1 MIFSYKTTR
10 DCPAE
15 EYKMDQP
22 MSGSPDGI
30 DQEGWQRALVTN
42 NVDPRGQGR
51 IYVTIPKQQP
61 DAVPGEEATP
71 ADKKQKLDK
80 QVVNNSQDNSY
91 DDEVLQVNC
100 YLARPTWIMEA
111 SSDEKSVNN
120 EIKKDKGYQTI
131 KTGKMLQG
139 YVPGTGSYVVPRIGT
154 WVFVFFEDG
163 DPKKCYWLPFGPTL
177 DGEVT
182 PMKHMEQVDNAGKM
196 EKRVNVRVFWE
207 LPNGNIFYAD
217 MNEDR
222 DCVTLKFPSGHRIR
236 MQEAPDRSSVTV
248 ETASGHQFKMVDKS
262 LGDGAE
268 NKTNN
273 NNVDGVT
280 GGTFIHVET
289 AGGHELLMDDNPGK
303 EKILMKTSSGHIV
316 LMDEV
321 ANSIHVETKDRTIQ
335 HMEQGDEIRQ
345 YTGSKIVSVSGGS
358 TMEASADNMEKVVGG
373 DSMEAVAGKMQ
384 KMSAGPMQLFAPS
397 IALVS
402 TGGDATW
409 TSVGGWKIHATQ
421 PVQIT
426 SDVSI
431 TLQAPAVN
439 LNPGIAVPPSFIDL
453 PSIPEVP
460 AKPGRS
466 AAAVSRP

>member
-1 MIFSYKTTR
+1 MMIFSYKTTR

-163 DPKKCYWLPFGPTL
+163 DPK
-177 DGEVT
+177 
-182 PMKHMEQVDNAGKM
+182 N
-196 EKRVNVRVFWE
+196 
-207 LPNGNIFYAD
+207 
-217 MNEDR
+217 
-222 DCVTLKFPSGHRIR
+222 
-236 MQEAPDRSSVTV
+236 
-248 ETASGHQFKMVDKS
+248 
-262 LGDGAE
+262 
-268 NKTNN
+268 
-273 NNVDGVT
+273 
-280 GGTFIHVET
+280 
-289 AGGHELLMDDNPGK
+289 
-303 EKILMKTSSGHIV
+303 
-316 LMDEV
+316 
-321 ANSIHVETKDRTIQ
+321 
-335 HMEQGDEIRQ
+335 
-345 YTGSKIVSVSGGS
+345 
-358 TMEASADNMEKVVGG
+358 
-373 DSMEAVAGKMQ
+373 
-384 KMSAGPMQLFAPS
+384 
-397 IALVS
+397 
-402 TGGDATW
+402 
-409 TSVGGWKIHATQ
+409 
-421 PVQIT
+421 
-426 SDVSI
+426 
-431 TLQAPAVN
+431 
-439 LNPGIAVPPSFIDL
+439 
-453 PSIPEVP
+453 
-460 AKPGRS
+460 
-466 AAAVSRP
+466 